1 MRKLMTAGLAA
12 LTLAGG
18 ALAGAAPAQADPWRG
33 HYDRDGY
40 RDHDGYRDRGG
51 DAGAAIFAG
60 VAGLAL
66 GAALAD
72 NHRYYGPPPP
82 PRYYYG
88 DPYYRPYAT
97 CYARRTVWDPYIGH
111 YVVVTRPYAC

>member
-1 MRKLMTAGLAA
+1 MRRLMTAGLAA

-18 ALAGAAPAQADPWRG
+18 ALAGAAPAQADPWHGR
-33 HYDRDGY
+33 YDRDS
-40 RDHDGYRDRGG
+40 YRDR

-72 NHRYYGPPPP
+72 NHRDYGPPPP
-82 PRYYYG
+82 PRGYYR
-88 DPYYRPYAT
+88 DPYDRPYAT
-97 CYARRTVWDPYIGH
+97 CYARRTVWDPYISH
-111 YVVVTRPYAC
+111 YVVVSRPYAC